1 MSAQEVIEQIK
12 VLPPDDRRKVIDFVN
27 DTEARTAATDAEPVK
42 PKRDMK
48 AMIKKVFDEHDELF
62 RKLAQ

>member
-12 VLPPDDRRKVIDFVN
+12 VLPPDDRRKVIEFVN
-27 DTEARTAATDAEPVK
+27 SPDSATSVAEVAK

-48 AMIKKVFDEHDELF
+48 ALIKKVFDEHDELF